1 MKIIEVNACVVHII
15 RTDESKMP
23 YRRSENSAQ
32 KIVMWEEL
40 DLNVAYDEGN
50 WYTHDK
56 EAADELELAY
66 QEWLRAE
73 KENSVIDPILNL
85 EDIKWV

>member
-1 MKIIEVNACVVHII
+1 MKIIEVSPRTVQLI
-15 RTDESKMP
+15 RTDESDMP

-32 KIVMWEEL
+32 KVVMWEEL
-40 DLNVAYDEGN
+40 DMGN

-56 EAADELELAY
+56 EEADELEVAY

>member
-1 MKIIEVNACVVHII
+1 MKIIEVSPRTVQLI
-15 RTDESKMP
+15 RTDESDMP

-40 DLNVAYDEGN
+40 DMGN

-56 EAADELELAY
+56 EEADELELAY
-66 QEWLRAE
+66 QEWLRAK

>member
-1 MKIIEVNACVVHII
+1 MKIIEVNARVVHII

-40 DLNVAYDEGN
+40 DMGN

-56 EAADELELAY
+56 EEADELEVAY

-85 EDIKWV
+85 EDIKWE

>member
-1 MKIIEVNACVVHII
+1 MKIIEVNASVVHMI
-15 RTDESKMP
+15 RTDESKN
-23 YRRSENSAQ
+23 RRSENSAQ

-40 DLNVAYDEGN
+40 DGGN
-50 WYTHDK
+50 WYTHNK
-56 EAADELELAY
+56 AEADELELAY

-73 KENSVIDPILNL
+73 KENSVIDPILHL

>member
-1 MKIIEVNACVVHII
+1 MKIIEVSPRTVQLI
-15 RTDESKMP
+15 RTDESDMP

-40 DLNVAYDEGN
+40 DMGN

-56 EAADELELAY
+56 EEADELEVAY
-66 QEWLRAE
+66 QEWLRAK

>member
-1 MKIIEVNACVVHII
+1 MKIIEVNARVVHII

-32 KIVMWEEL
+32 KVVMWEEL
-40 DLNVAYDEGN
+40 DMGN

-56 EAADELELAY
+56 EEADELEVAY

>member
-1 MKIIEVNACVVHII
+1 MKIIEVNARVVHII

-40 DLNVAYDEGN
+40 DMGN

-56 EAADELELAY
+56 EEADELEVAY
-66 QEWLRAE
+66 QEWLKAE
-73 KENSVIDPILNL
+73 EENPIIDPILNL

>member
-1 MKIIEVNACVVHII
+1 MKIIEVNARVVHII

-40 DLNVAYDEGN
+40 DMGN

-56 EAADELELAY
+56 EEADELELAY
-66 QEWLRAE
+66 QEWLKAE
-73 KENSVIDPILNL
+73 EENPIIDPILNL

>member
-1 MKIIEVNACVVHII
+1 MKIIEVSPRTVQLI
-15 RTDESKMP
+15 RTDESDMP

-32 KIVMWEEL
+32 KIVMCEEL
-40 DLNVAYDEGN
+40 DMGN

-56 EAADELELAY
+56 EEADELELAY

>member
-1 MKIIEVNACVVHII
+1 MKIIEVNARVVHII

-32 KIVMWEEL
+32 KVVMWEEL
-40 DLNVAYDEGN
+40 DMGN

-56 EAADELELAY
+56 EEADELEVAY

-85 EDIKWV
+85 EDIKWE

>member
-1 MKIIEVNACVVHII
+1 MKIIEVSPRTVQLI
-15 RTDESKMP
+15 RTDESDMP

-32 KIVMWEEL
+32 KVVMWEEL
-40 DLNVAYDEGN
+40 DMGN

-56 EAADELELAY
+56 EEADELELAY
-66 QEWLRAE
+66 QEWLRAK